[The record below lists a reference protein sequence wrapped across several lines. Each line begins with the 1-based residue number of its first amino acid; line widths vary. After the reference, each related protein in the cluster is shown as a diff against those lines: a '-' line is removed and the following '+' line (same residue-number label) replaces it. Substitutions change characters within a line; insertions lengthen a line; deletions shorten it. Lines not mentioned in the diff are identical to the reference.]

1 MTTKKPSLRGA
12 ERRSNLDANLDYGYH
27 PFDSDHSHFRHSK
40 YQAREFVASF
50 EAAVAA
56 AGRTR
61 RRWPRARAEPVKHVV
76 FPQAEHCREVI
87 VGIPVVAW
95 ITGFSSHAPSRHAGS
110 R

>member
-1 MTTKKPSLRGA
+1 MTTKKPSLREV

-27 PFDSDHSHFRHSK
+27 PFDSDHSHVRHSK

-61 RRWPRARAEPVKHVV
+61 RRWPGPVKHVV
-76 FPQAEHCREVI
+76 FPQAEHCRDVI
-87 VGIPVVAW
+87 VGIPAVAW
-95 ITGFSSHAPSRHAGS
+95 IT
-110 R
+110 